1 MQSKIVCF
9 VWENFEAHNVNKA
22 EREDTMKY
30 AIKIAGALAALAI
43 ASAAHAQNYPTREIK
58 MIVPFPAGGPS
69 DIVARNAADGMSK
82 HLGHNILIENIGGAG
97 GTLGATRAAESA
109 PDGYTVFAA
118 SMGTI
123 IAAPTF
129 YPNLKYDSTKD
140 FEPIGMS
147 ANAPA
152 AIAVKNDLPANNV
165 KEFVE
170 YVRKNGAN
178 VKQAHGGVGGTS
190 HMACLLF
197 NKIFDLKP
205 TLVAYRGTGPAV
217 NDLIGGHVDYLC
229 EQVVSMVGPM
239 QTGKIRG
246 IVLSSN
252 ERLAS
257 IPDVPGAKE
266 AGAADYQLNVW
277 SAAYAPRGTPQEVVA
292 KLAAALDKTLD
303 EPATAEKL
311 EKLGG
316 TVPPK
321 SERGPEYLRKTVAS
335 DIPRWAPILKEAAE
349 TTKAN

>member
-1 MQSKIVCF
+1 MGRI
-9 VWENFEAHNVNKA
+9 
-22 EREDTMKY
+22 
-30 AIKIAGALAALAI
+30 IAVVVGLVAPLLL
-43 ASAAHAQNYPTREIK
+43 SAAQAQQYPSRNIV

-69 DIVARNAADGMSK
+69 DTVARIAADGMTR
-82 HLGHNILIENIGGAG
+82 HLGHNVVIENVGGAG
-97 GTLGATRAAESA
+97 GTIGATRAAEAA
-109 PDGYTVFAA
+109 PDGYTIFAA
-118 SMGTI
+118 SMGTV
-123 IAAPTF
+123 IAAPSF

-152 AIAVKNDLPANNV
+152 AIALKNDLPANNV

-217 NDLIGGHVDYLC
+217 NDLVGGHIDYLC
-229 EQVVSMVGPM
+229 EQAVSMVPSIHG
-239 QTGKIRG
+239 GKIKG
-246 IVLSSN
+246 IVISAD
-252 ERLAS
+252 ERLAAL
-257 IPDVPGAKE
+257 PNVPGAKE
-266 AGAADYQLNVW
+266 AGAPDYQLNVW
-277 SAAYAPRGTPQEVVA
+277 SAVYAPRGTPKEIIA
-292 KLAAALDKTLD
+292 KLADALDKTLD
-303 EPATAEKL
+303 EPGTAEKL
-311 EKLGG
+311 ANLGG

-349 TTKAN
+349 STKAN